1 MELRCACRSTNIS
14 ETSKFEYS
22 ISYILRLMA
31 IASTE
36 NTQCGV
42 LSAFRSSNQTQVRTM
57 LHCPMNILHSIVYP
71 GLVLATGIAPALA
84 LDPTG
89 DWRVADDVATIRVA
103 QCNGSMWGAV
113 ASEKTPG
120 GRDIHN
126 PDVSKQNRPT
136 LGMPILI
143 DMKKK
148 PGADAWEG
156 QVYNAKDGQFY
167 SSTIKP
173 AGPEQLEIQ
182 GCVLGFLG
190 GGETWTR
197 VAGPIPS
204 SSANSMAKGAPKTTG
219 ALPRTAAPATATAAP
234 ATTPAAPKTTGS
246 ANPAPKTSGQK
257 LATSAQPADQV
268 GDICL
273 LPDIARFAH

>member
-1 MELRCACRSTNIS
+1 
-14 ETSKFEYS
+14 
-22 ISYILRLMA
+22 
-31 IASTE
+31 
-36 NTQCGV
+36 
-42 LSAFRSSNQTQVRTM
+42 M
-57 LHCPMNILHSIVYP
+57 LHCLRNSAR
-71 GLVLATGIAPALA
+71 LALYSGTFLTAALAPALA

-89 DWRVADDVATIRVA
+89 DWRVADGVANIRVA

-113 ASEKTPG
+113 AWEQTPG
-120 GRDIHN
+120 GRDTQN

-148 PGADAWEG
+148 PGVDQWEG
-156 QVYNAKDGQFY
+156 QVYNAKDGQYY

-173 AGPEQLEIQ
+173 TDGNRLEIQ
-182 GCVLGFLG
+182 GCVLGFLC

-204 SSANSMAKGAPKTTG
+204 SPANSMAKTAPKLAGPLLPKTTG
-219 ALPRTAAPATATAAP
+219 PGTTSPNTNPPTNTAAAPTSPAP
-234 ATTPAAPKTTGS
+234 PKTTASINS
-246 ANPAPKTSGQK
+246 AGKGQK
-257 LATSAQPADQV
+257 VAAASAQADI